1 VTETPTSFG
10 LWLRQRRRVLDL
22 TREALA
28 ECAGCSVSAIRKIE
42 DDERRPSQQLA
53 ELLAGC
59 LEIAPED
66 RPTFLKVA
74 RAGLNV
80 SHLQNVKPLNVG
92 ILNVDSPP
100 PRSVNSPPLQPST
113 SNLPTF
119 QHATRFANLPT
130 PPTPLIGRER
140 ELAALA
146 QLLGQPDCRLLTLIG
161 PGGIGKTRLALET
174 AAQQRQHLADGAY
187 FVSLAPVSAAEFIAP
202 AIAHAIGLTFSAL
215 ADPQSQLLHYLRE
228 KSLLLT
234 LDNFEQLL
242 PSPTQ
247 ASEAGLELLIEILS
261 QAPGVKLLVTSRE
274 RLNLQGEWVFQ
285 VSGLPIPPAD
295 EAEQSSSYSAITL
308 FVERARRVKADFK
321 LTTEDRVA
329 VAHLC
334 RLLEGLPLGIELA
347 AAWVRLLSCAEIVQ
361 EIESNLDFLT
371 SSARDVPERHRSLRA
386 VFDYSWRL
394 LALDEQQALQRLS
407 VFRGGFRR
415 EAAERVAGAGL
426 MLLSKLESRSLLQ
439 RLEAGRYNLHELIR
453 QYAYDKLKSSGQDE
467 DSCRRHLAYFT
478 ALAQEA
484 EVQFLGP
491 QQADW
496 YNLIEQEHDNIR
508 AALAWSFAPGAAPA
522 QVEQGLQLASALDR
536 YWHGRGHL
544 REGYRWLE
552 HVTTAGDSIAP
563 AIRACALSMFAWLV
577 WQLGDLS
584 RAAAI
589 LQESVVL
596 FRQLGDE
603 SGLANALD
611 SLGDIAWFSGDFE
624 AGKAY
629 YAESLSLLRQGGDS
643 SRIGLSL
650 YSTGRLHVDYGYYQ
664 EATVFLEEGLRLLE
678 SVPHWRGVAMCLNA
692 LGRLAF
698 FQGDLPLAASR
709 FAEALQWFDKLGNQ
723 MEIAE
728 CLQELAVLAAELGRP
743 NRAILFWSVAT
754 ALRDRL
760 GVSFNTTDLFY
771 LKATKHG
778 LRDAAASAAW
788 AEGQRMSLEQA
799 ITFALE
805 DTSML
810 SHS

>member
-1 VTETPTSFG
+1 MDTPTSFG
-10 LWLRQRRRVLDL
+10 LWIRQRRKALDL
-22 TREALA
+22 TRKALA

-66 RPTFLKVA
+66 RPIFLKVA

-80 SHLQNVKPLNVG
+80 THLQNVKTLNVG
-92 ILNVDSPP
+92 TLNVDSPP
-100 PRSVNSPPLQPST
+100 PRAANPPAFQPS
-113 SNLPTF
+113 S
-119 QHATRFANLPT
+119 LPT

-140 ELAALA
+140 ELAALT
-146 QLLGQPDCRLLTLIG
+146 QLLSQPDCRLLTLIG
-161 PGGIGKTRLALET
+161 LGGIGKTRLALET
-174 AAQQRQHLADGAY
+174 AARQRQSLADGAY
-187 FVSLAPVSAAEFIAP
+187 FVPLAPVSAAEFIAP
-202 AIAHAIGLTFSAL
+202 AIANAIGLTFHGL

-247 ASEAGLELLIEILS
+247 ASESGLELLVEILS

-295 EAEQSSSYSAITL
+295 GSEESSGYSAIAL

-321 LTTEDRVA
+321 LTPEDRVA
-329 VAHLC
+329 VAQIC

-347 AAWVRLLSCAEIVQ
+347 AAWVRLLSCAEIAQ

-386 VFDYSWRL
+386 IFDYSWRL
-394 LALDEQQALQRLS
+394 LAPDEQQALQRLS
-407 VFRGGFRR
+407 VFAGGFRR

-453 QYAYDKLKSSGQDE
+453 QYADDKLKSSGQAE
-467 DSCRRHLAYFT
+467 DSRRRHLAYFV

-484 EVQFLGP
+484 EAQLLGP
-491 QQADW
+491 HQADW

-508 AALAWSFAPGAAPA
+508 TALAWSFAPEATPER
-522 QVEQGLQLASALDR
+522 VEQGLQLASALDR

-552 HVTTAGDSIAP
+552 HVMAVGDSIAP

-584 RAAAI
+584 RAASI
-589 LQESVVL
+589 LQESATL

-603 SGLANALD
+603 SGLANVLD

-624 AGKAY
+624 PAKVY
-629 YAESLSLLRQGGDS
+629 YAESLSLLRRGGDP

-650 YSTGRLHVDYGYYQ
+650 YSAGRLHVDYGYYQ
-664 EATVFLEEGLRLLE
+664 EAVVYLEEGLRLLE

-698 FQGDLPLAASR
+698 FQGDLPLAARR
-709 FAEALQWFDKLGNQ
+709 FGEALQGFDKLGNQ

-728 CLQELAVLAAELGRP
+728 CLQELAVLAAEQGRLS
-743 NRAILFWSVAT
+743 RAIHLWSAAA

-771 LKATKHG
+771 HKATEHG
-778 LRDAAASAAW
+778 LKDATASAAW
-788 AEGQRMSLEQA
+788 IEGQRMPLEQA

-805 DTSML
+805 DTSAP